1 MIIVHNYFGKKTV
14 ELVPCDIDRLFDK
27 RREGESAGPYTPE
40 LFVPN
45 ALVDP

>member
-1 MIIVHNYFGKKTV
+1 MIIVHNYFKKIV
-14 ELVPCDIDRLFDK
+14 ELVPCDIDRLFDE
-27 RREGESAGPYTPE
+27 RWEGESAVPYTPE